1 MIERGRGDPVLES
14 IRTSWTSWRGRAVE
28 PVIREALWRVTDD
41 LARPVTHRSRL
52 PGTPHDAWT

>member
-1 MIERGRGDPVLES
+1 MLES